1 MSNEKKKLS
10 DSQKRAYQK
19 YAVKTKSVSLK
30 FSPKTM
36 NLYDEL
42 KGYCEETGK
51 STNGF
56 ILELISSFFENDKIA
71 KHNNLESK
79 QALSKLN
86 DPVPPNFYD
95 KYTQYYCEFVDNEH
109 IEILNGLFGSAV
121 TEILPSEFYDILGC
135 DLDNL
140 IETGGLQFEE
150 WIKDVADRFDS
161 DDQLQKIA
169 TEYKNKNSIE
179 RYRKTDLQILI
190 EDMYD
195 SINV

>member
-10 DSQKRAYQK
+10 DAQKRAYQR

-36 NLYDEL
+36 HLYNEM
-42 KGYCEETGK
+42 KKYCEDTGK

-56 ILELISSFFENDKIA
+56 ILELITSFFENDSIA
-71 KHNNLESK
+71 KHNNLDPK
-79 QALSKLN
+79 QALSKSN
-86 DPVPPNFYD
+86 DLVPPNFYD
-95 KYTQYYCEFVDNEH
+95 KYTQYYCEFVDDEH

-121 TEILPSEFYDILGC
+121 TEILLSEFYDTLGC

-140 IETGGLQFEE
+140 IETGGLQLEE

-169 TEYKNKNSIE
+169 TEYKSKKSIE
-179 RYRKTDLQILI
+179 RYRKTDLKFLI

-195 SINV
+195 SINI